1 MHNLQLHFIIISAKN
16 VELKLEDILMFF
28 TGTADIPPNGFH
40 AIPTVNFSYSEV
52 FPTAATCFNELTL
65 PTKYN
70 WQPQV
75 FRETFIF
82 AISNH
87 RGFGAPSFSFFPS
100 VIAIIYSCI
109 YSHDCIYHCIYF
121 IELKIHWPCHYHFNK
136 KGGGAVS
143 VDKNIV

>member
-1 MHNLQLHFIIISAKN
+1 MCSLIQVHFSEEGEDEEERVKEESTYSMFVDLLYDSEGNVECKCIHLIIISAKN
-16 VELKLEDILMFF
+16 VELKLEDILMLF

-70 WQPQV
+70 GQPQM
-75 FRETFIF
+75 FREKFIF

-87 RGFGAPSFSFFPS
+87 RGFGAP
-100 VIAIIYSCI
+100 
-109 YSHDCIYHCIYF
+109 
-121 IELKIHWPCHYHFNK
+121 
-136 KGGGAVS
+136 
-143 VDKNIV
+143 